1 MKAFTV
7 SFLILASVLYLIPR
21 ARGKDIA
28 RIFEKIK
35 PAKKDDVPKIELV
48 SATRAYE
55 INEKDPRIVSR
66 AYFTEKKTG
75 SVGTFVGANI

>member
-1 MKAFTV
+1 MKAFIV

-28 RIFEKIK
+28 RIFEKMK
-35 PAKKDDVPKIELV
+35 PAKDVAPKIELV

-66 AYFTEKKTG
+66 AYFTEKKSG

>member
-1 MKAFTV
+1 MKAFIV
-7 SFLILASVLYLIPR
+7 SFLILASVLYLIPQ

-35 PAKKDDVPKIELV
+35 PVKDDAPKIELV

>member
-7 SFLILASVLYLIPR
+7 SFLILASVLYLIPQ

-35 PAKKDDVPKIELV
+35 PAKDDVPKIELV
-48 SATRAYE
+48 RATRAYE

>member
-7 SFLILASVLYLIPR
+7 SFLILASVLYLIPQ

-28 RIFEKIK
+28 RIFEKNK
-35 PAKKDDVPKIELV
+35 PAKDDVPKIELV

>member
-7 SFLILASVLYLIPR
+7 SFLILASVLYLIPQ

-35 PAKKDDVPKIELV
+35 PTKDDAPKVELV

-66 AYFTEKKTG
+66 AYFTEKKSG

>member
-1 MKAFTV
+1 MKAFIV
-7 SFLILASVLYLIPR
+7 SFLILASVLYLIPQ

-28 RIFEKIK
+28 RIFKKIK
-35 PAKKDDVPKIELV
+35 PTKDDVPKVELV

>member
-1 MKAFTV
+1 MKAFIV

-28 RIFEKIK
+28 RIFEKMK
-35 PAKKDDVPKIELV
+35 PAKDDAPKIELV

-66 AYFTEKKTG
+66 AYFTEKKSG